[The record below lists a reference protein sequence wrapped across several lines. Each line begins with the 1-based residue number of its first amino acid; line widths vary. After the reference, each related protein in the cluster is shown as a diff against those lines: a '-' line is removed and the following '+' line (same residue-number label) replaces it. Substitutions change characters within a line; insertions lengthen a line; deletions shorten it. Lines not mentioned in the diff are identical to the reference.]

1 MGAPR
6 VSEAAIQRAINA
18 AKGTG
23 IPIGAVIINNT
34 AGTVR
39 IEVQSP
45 ETVDAPLKAVQK
57 SGPKKWNQ
65 GQAT

>member
-23 IPIGAVIINNT
+23 IPIGAVIVNNT
-34 AGTVR
+34 DGTVR

-45 ETVDAPLKAVQK
+45 ETVDEQPKAVQK
-57 SGPKKWNQ
+57 SGPKKWKQ
-65 GQAT
+65 G

>member
-6 VSEAAIQRAINA
+6 VTEAAIQRAINA

-23 IPIGAVIINNT
+23 IPIGAVIINNFD
-34 AGTVR
+34 GTVR

-45 ETVDAPLKAVQK
+45 EAVDAAPEAVQR
-57 SGPKKWNQ
+57 STPKQWNK
-65 GQAT
+65 G

>member
-6 VSEAAIQRAINA
+6 VTEAAIQRAINA

-34 AGTVR
+34 DGTVR
-39 IEVQSP
+39 IEVQNP
-45 ETVDAPLKAVQK
+45 EAVDEAPRGMQK
-57 SGPKKWNQ
+57 SSPKKWKQ
-65 GQAT
+65 G

>member
-6 VSEAAIQRAINA
+6 VTEAAIQRAINA

-34 AGTVR
+34 DGTVR
-39 IEVQSP
+39 IEVQNP
-45 ETVDAPLKAVQK
+45 EIVDAT
-57 SGPKKWNQ
+57 PKPMQRSSPKQWSK
-65 GQAT
+65 G

>member
-6 VSEAAIQRAINA
+6 VTEAAIQRAINA

-34 AGTVR
+34 DGTVR
-39 IEVQSP
+39 IEVQSL
-45 ETVDAPLKAVQK
+45 ETVDGHTKAVQM
-57 SGPKKWNQ
+57 SSPKKWKQ
-65 GQAT
+65 G